1 MFKHLVLP
9 LLLQYTYEDSREVDM
24 SLELSREVKTRKVN
38 VCENIKLEIIRS
50 DEN

>member
-1 MFKHLVLP
+1 
-9 LLLQYTYEDSREVDM
+9 M

-38 VCENIKLEIIRS
+38 VCENIKLEITRS